1 MVDVLAGSA
10 HVPIQL
16 QTFEGVQTD
25 ASWSVG
31 AKVGTAVVGEAV
43 GARVGTVVVGEAVG
57 ARVGTAVV
65 GDDVAAVG
73 VDVAAVG
80 VDVAA
85 VVGDCEG
92 ADSDCDGAD
101 VGLGVEELPGVGAAE
116 ASVGAVVGA

>member
-31 AKVGTAVVGEAV
+31 AK
-43 GARVGTVVVGEAVG
+43 
-57 ARVGTAVV
+57 VGTAVV

>member
-31 AKVGTAVVGEAV
+31 AKVGTAVVG
-43 GARVGTVVVGEAVG
+43 
-57 ARVGTAVV
+57 
-65 GDDVAAVG
+65 D
-73 VDVAAVG
+73 DVAAVG